1 MKHIL
6 VTRELILQ
14 HPQLVHN
21 NTSAKSLKQIPL
33 AIPLALLIWTAIR
46 DAPHT
51 GRARLFGFLK
61 IIVVMLV
68 YLHKWDLVHINQFVD
83 SFNNSWKL
91 PAIIVKD
98 HVSIDR

>member
-1 MKHIL
+1 MISTPSLNLLSDCKGRFYEGHGSEI
-6 VTRELILQ
+6 IW
-14 HPQLVHN
+14 
-21 NTSAKSLKQIPL
+21 NTWYY
-33 AIPLALLIWTAIR
+33 ALLIWTAIR